1 VNLSDIKKSGF
12 LKKEEVGVGALMT
25 ISAVKKENVAKEG
38 APEEMKVVLYFAE
51 SEKGMV
57 LNSTNAQMIAKL
69 TGIENNIDTGW
80 VGFQIVLYDDPNVS
94 FSGKITGGIRVRAP
108 KQGMKKIDIMTA
120 PKSSTPEDSDLP
132 F

>member
-1 VNLSDIKKSGF
+1 MNLSDIKKSGF
-12 LKKEEVGVGALMT
+12 LKKEDVGTGALLT
-25 ISAVKKENVAKEG
+25 IASIKKENVAKDG
-38 APEEMKVVLYFAE
+38 APEEFKVVAYFAE

-69 TGIENNIDTGW
+69 TGVENQIDTGW

-94 FSGKITGGIRVRAP
+94 YAGKITGGIRIRAP
-108 KQGMKKIDIMTA
+108 KQGMKKIAVSEA
-120 PKSSTPEDSDLP
+120 PSTPVAEDNDLP

>member
-12 LKKEEVGVGALMT
+12 LKKEDVGVGSLMT
-25 ISAVKKENVAKEG
+25 ISTVKKENVAKDG
-38 APEEMKVVLYFAE
+38 APEELKVVIYFTE

-69 TGIENNIDTGW
+69 TGIESNIDTGW
-80 VGFQIVLYDDPNVS
+80 TGYQIVLYDDPNVS
-94 FSGKITGGIRVRAP
+94 FSGKITGGIRIRAP
-108 KQGMKKIDIMTA
+108 KQGMKKIDIVNA
-120 PKSSTPEDSDLP
+120 PKSSTAEDNGLP

>member
-1 VNLSDIKKSGF
+1 
-12 LKKEEVGVGALMT
+12 
-25 ISAVKKENVAKEG
+25 
-38 APEEMKVVLYFAE
+38 MKVILYFAE

-69 TGIENNIDTGW
+69 TGVENNIDTGW